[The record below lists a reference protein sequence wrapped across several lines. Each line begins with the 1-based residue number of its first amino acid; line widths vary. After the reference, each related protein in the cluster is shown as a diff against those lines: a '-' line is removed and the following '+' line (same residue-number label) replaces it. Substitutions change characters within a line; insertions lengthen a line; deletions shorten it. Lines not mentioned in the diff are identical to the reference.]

1 MQVTVQDVMTR
12 SPIAVPAETTIE
24 QVLDT
29 LGDRRRSLGLRHD
42 RENRLAGI
50 VTDYEVLKHQVLGG
64 DRTQAAETLM
74 NRNVPTVHPEDSA
87 MAVCPQF
94 RDGRLAR
101 MAVID
106 GEGHLV
112 GNLARR
118 DVMRMMLTIERMACE
133 SPIAPPIRPDR
144 SARERSL
151 PRSVP
156 KSPVSRPR
164 HGLKPIGVL
173 DAPSSTRSLTRS
185 LTPLVDALVDAVV
198 APG

>member
-1 MQVTVQDVMTR
+1 MLPKRNLRFFWRLVDPEGPAEGVIAMQVSVQDVMTR

-24 QVLDT
+24 KVLDT
-29 LGDRRRSLGLRHD
+29 LVTEGVPSVYVTTA
-42 RENRLAGI
+42 ENRLAGI

-64 DRTQAAETLM
+64 DRNETAETLM
-74 NRNVPTVHPEDSA
+74 SRNVPTVHPEDSA

-106 GEGHLV
+106 GEGRLV

-133 SPIAPPIRPDR
+133 TPIAAAD
-144 SARERSL
+144 S
-151 PRSVP
+151 
-156 KSPVSRPR
+156 SRP
-164 HGLKPIGVL
+164 
-173 DAPSSTRSLTRS
+173 
-185 LTPLVDALVDAVV
+185 V
-198 APG
+198 APRAVPAPLSVQVTRKPAAATV

>member
-12 SPIAVPAETTIE
+12 SPIAVPSETTIDE
-24 QVLDT
+24 VLET
-29 LGDRRRSLGLRHD
+29 LVTEGVPSVYVTT

-64 DRTQAAETLM
+64 DRTQTAETLM
-74 NRNVPTVHPEDSA
+74 NRNVATVRPEESA
-87 MAVCPQF
+87 LAVCPQF

-106 GEGHLV
+106 GEGHLI

-118 DVMRMMLTIERMACE
+118 DIMRMMLTIERMTHELPA
-133 SPIAPPIRPDR
+133 PIGDPTRSDAARVVPAPR
-144 SARERSL
+144 SAQLNR
-151 PRSVP
+151 
-156 KSPVSRPR
+156 KSPAALCCS
-164 HGLKPIGVL
+164 
-173 DAPSSTRSLTRS
+173 ASSF
-185 LTPLVDALVDAVV
+185 DAVH

>member
-1 MQVTVQDVMTR
+1 MQVSVQDVMTR
-12 SPIAVPAETTIE
+12 SPIAVTAETTIE
-24 QVLDT
+24 KVLDT
-29 LGDRRRSLGLRHD
+29 LVTEGVPSVYVTTP
-42 RENRLAGI
+42 ENRLAGI

-64 DRTQAAETLM
+64 DRNQTAETLM

-106 GEGHLV
+106 GEGRLV

-133 SPIAPPIRPDR
+133 PVNPAADLSRAG
-144 SARERSL
+144 A

-156 KSPVSRPR
+156 SPLSAQVSR
-164 HGLKPIGVL
+164 KP
-173 DAPSSTRSLTRS
+173 
-185 LTPLVDALVDAVV
+185 V
-198 APG
+198 AAMV

>member
-1 MQVTVQDVMTR
+1 MQVTVQDVMTC
-12 SPIAVPAETTIE
+12 SPIAVSVETTIE
-24 QVLDT
+24 KVLDT
-29 LGDRRRSLGLRHD
+29 LVTEGVPSVYVTTA
-42 RENRLAGI
+42 ENRLAGI

-74 NRNVPTVHPEDSA
+74 SRNVPTVHPEDSA
-87 MAVCPQF
+87 LAVCPQF

-133 SPIAPPIRPDR
+133 SPI
-144 SARERSL
+144 
-151 PRSVP
+151 
-156 KSPVSRPR
+156 SPSDLSRPSAPR
-164 HGLKPIGVL
+164 AVPAPLSAQVTRKPVP
-173 DAPSSTRSLTRS
+173 AT
-185 LTPLVDALVDAVV
+185 V
-198 APG
+198 

>member
-12 SPIAVPAETTIE
+12 SPIAVPTETTID

-29 LGDRRRSLGLRHD
+29 LVTEGVPSVYVTTP
-42 RENRLAGI
+42 ENRLAGI

-64 DRTQAAETLM
+64 DRTQTAETLM
-74 NRNVPTVHPEDSA
+74 NRNVPTIRPEESA

-118 DVMRMMLTIERMACE
+118 DVMRMMLAVERMTRETPNAAADTPRCSAARVD
-133 SPIAPPIRPDR
+133 SP
-144 SARERSL
+144 
-151 PRSVP
+151 PRS
-156 KSPVSRPR
+156 
-164 HGLKPIGVL
+164 
-173 DAPSSTRSLTRS
+173 TQLTRK
-185 LTPLVDALVDAVV
+185 TP
-198 APG
+198 APLGAATVHGVSVI

>member
-1 MQVTVQDVMTR
+1 MQVSVQDVMTR
-12 SPIAVPAETTIE
+12 SPIAVTAETTIE
-24 QVLDT
+24 KVLDT
-29 LGDRRRSLGLRHD
+29 LVTEGVPSVYVTTA
-42 RENRLAGI
+42 ENRLAGI

-64 DRTQAAETLM
+64 DRNQTAETLM

-106 GEGHLV
+106 GEGRLV

-133 SPIAPPIRPDR
+133 PVNPAADLARCGAPRAVPAPL
-144 SARERSL
+144 SAQ
-151 PRSVP
+151 
-156 KSPVSRPR
+156 VSR
-164 HGLKPIGVL
+164 KP
-173 DAPSSTRSLTRS
+173 
-185 LTPLVDALVDAVV
+185 V
-198 APG
+198 AATV

>member
-1 MQVTVQDVMTR
+1 MQVSVQDVMTP
-12 SPIAVPAETTIE
+12 SPIAVLAETTIE
-24 QVLDT
+24 KVLDT
-29 LGDRRRSLGLRHD
+29 LVTEGLPSVYVTTA
-42 RENRLAGI
+42 ENRLAGI

-64 DRTQAAETLM
+64 DRTQTAETLM

-106 GEGHLV
+106 GEGRLV

-133 SPIAPPIRPDR
+133 SPDSSR
-144 SARERSL
+144 SAA
-151 PRSVP
+151 PRAVP
-156 KSPVSRPR
+156 APLSAQVAR
-164 HGLKPIGVL
+164 KPAAAKI
-173 DAPSSTRSLTRS
+173 
-185 LTPLVDALVDAVV
+185 
-198 APG
+198 